1 MKKSSKIQRFV
12 QRFSTTIDFFCSNF
26 APDFGKLPKSGDF
39 FVHKIGMFNQVKS
52 MYFNATKINS
62 ERIVIDQVDTLPTT
76 AIGALLQKFD
86 GEYVVFTARTER
98 GRIPLLEDE
107 YNVTFPQSSKYA
119 NRYCRIRRLRPIEQ
133 KMSIEKI
140 QQYELRRYRTCCKY
154 GGLSVSILW
163 APYKNKQKTNKDG
176 ISI

>member
-1 MKKSSKIQRFV
+1 
-12 QRFSTTIDFFCSNF
+12 
-26 APDFGKLPKSGDF
+26 
-39 FVHKIGMFNQVKS
+39 MFNQVKS
-52 MYFNATKINS
+52 MFFNATKSNTTTIEVNQ
-62 ERIVIDQVDTLPTT
+62 IDTLPTT
-76 AIGALLQKFD
+76 EIEALLQKFD

-119 NRYCRIRRLRPIEQ
+119 NRYCRVRRLRPIERE
-133 KMSIEKI
+133 MSIEKI
-140 QQYELRRYRTCCKY
+140 QQYEFRRYRACCKH

-163 APYKNKQKTNKDG
+163 APYKTNKKTNKDG